1 MPTTSHIHPAAHVD
15 PQAEIHPS
23 ARIGPGA
30 TVGPRVRIAEDV
42 TLRPGAHIVQDAAI
56 AAGCDIHPGAVVG
69 GDPQDLKY
77 NPSHHAAVEIGP
89 GCVIREGATISR
101 GAGDAGPTRLGAGCY
116 LMAAAHI
123 GHNCQIASN
132 VIIANGACLAGHV
145 RVAQG
150 CFISA
155 LALIH
160 QFVDI
165 GEMCMFQGG
174 AGVGQ
179 HVPPYCLIAHGPNTG
194 VLGLNRVGLKR
205 SGRFSKGDLDNLKT
219 AFRLI
224 YRKRDQTDWTL
235 ESALAQ
241 AEETATG
248 PAAEAFL
255 AFIRAAI
262 AQGPPRARGLLGPA
276 ELARATRD

>member
-15 PQAEIHPS
+15 PEADVHPS

-30 TVGPRVRIAEDV
+30 TVGPRVAIAEDV
-42 TLRPGAHIVQDAAI
+42 VLRPGAHIVQDASI
-56 AAGCDIHPGAVVG
+56 AAACDIHPGAVIG

-77 NPSHHAAVEIGP
+77 DPSQPAAVEIGP
-89 GCVIREGATISR
+89 GCVIREGATVSR

-116 LMAAAHI
+116 LMAAAHV
-123 GHNCQIASN
+123 GHNCQIAGN

-145 RVAQG
+145 RVGQG

-165 GEMCMFQGG
+165 GEMCMLQGG

-179 HVPPYCLIAHGPNTG
+179 HVPPFCLVAHGPNTG
-194 VLGLNRVGLKR
+194 VLGLNRVGLRR
-205 SGRFSKGDLDNLKT
+205 SGRFSRDELDHLKT
-219 AFRLI
+219 AFRLV
-224 YRKRDQTDWTL
+224 YRRRSQPDWTL
-235 ESALAQ
+235 ESALDQ
-241 AEETATG
+241 AEAATTG
-248 PAAEAFL
+248 PAAAQFT
-255 AFIRAAI
+255 AFIRAAMR
-262 AQGPPRARGLLGPA
+262 APAPRARGVLGPA
-276 ELARATRD
+276 DLARR